1 MESTT
6 STNVAAFPPPPAE
19 SEDAAAIAVIAASA
33 GDAVDPD
40 NDFYQELLELQSAST
55 PEILFADDSELFASE
70 QLEQSGVP
78 RPVPWRPSARTMI
91 AHQTRS
97 TEKRER
103 LELAFREKHK
113 IPLGQ
118 PLSAKVREALWRES
132 FYGTV
137 VVGWEGYVLH
147 GEPVPF
153 TAENLRLYMKS
164 RRYRQYVLSESNNA
178 ETFRA
183 ARTADLRGNS

>member
-1 MESTT
+1 MKSNE
-6 STNVAAFPPPPAE
+6 VAAFPPPAE
-19 SEDAAAIAVIAASA
+19 SEDAAAIAVIAATA
-33 GDAVDPD
+33 GDPVDPD
-40 NDFYQELLELQSAST
+40 NDFYAELLELQSAAAT
-55 PEILFADDSELFASE
+55 EILFADDSELFASE
-70 QLEQSGVP
+70 QLEQSGVW
-78 RPVPWRPSARTMI
+78 RPVPWRPSARTLI

-103 LELAFREKHK
+103 LEMQFREKHK

-132 FYGTV
+132 FYKTV
-137 VVGWEGYVLH
+137 INGWEGYVLG
-147 GEPVPF
+147 GESVPF
-153 TAENLRLYMKS
+153 NAENLRKYMQS

-183 ARTADLRGNS
+183 ARAADLRGNS